1 MIDSNNII
9 FYFVLF
15 LVAVYITKSIKF
27 TLSGIMS
34 FLIGI
39 SFVGIVVYFNSK
51 NKKIVKRE
59 FNKTISNL
67 KLKKYPFINLEPQI
81 IKILNIMNDFQNKNK
96 ESFNKLLVYL
106 NKFFK
111 NYYIINKFPDND
123 NNKLTENSIF
133 YSKRILNTI
142 ASLGINQNIKLDYE
156 KKLTLALKK
165 FHTILNSYIEEM
177 IFIYKQYIK
186 RNNIDINFNP
196 KILEYDPYPNDI
208 ETKYYSEHFSLY

>member
-51 NKKIVKRE
+51 NKRIVKRE
-59 FNKTISNL
+59 FNKTMSNL
-67 KLKKYPFINLEPQI
+67 KLKKYPFINLEPRI

-186 RNNIDINFNP
+186 KNNIDINFNP